1 MTEILSPR
9 DPNVAQQ
16 LITEPP
22 YLVGLNPEQRLAVET
37 TEGPVLILAGAGTG
51 KTRALTT
58 RMAHLLSTGLAAPH
72 EIFAVTFTNKAAR
85 EMRERVA
92 HVLQLPQVDGIWI
105 GTFHSL
111 SARIL
116 RREANL
122 IRDLDTG
129 LGLQPNFTIIDDD
142 DQEKIMKKILTELQF
157 DKKEISARK
166 ILYVIEAWKN
176 DGLLP
181 DDVLK
186 RNDARRDTEQLTF
199 NQLHQLYAHYQKA
212 LLFTNTCDFGDLILY
227 VLKLF
232 REHPNLLAAYQRK
245 FRYVMV
251 DEFQDTNEAQYLLLD
266 FLAQS
271 HQNICVVGDD
281 DQAIYAWRGARVDYM
296 LNFEKK
302 YPAATRITLD
312 RNYRSTQKILD
323 AANGIIAH
331 NTYRLG
337 KNLRTEKDGGDKIIL
352 INSQTNMDE
361 AADIGQRISK
371 LYNRSTPYND
381 IVILVRAASQ
391 MRALEESLNRR
402 QIPYRI
408 VGGPKFYERK
418 EIRDALAYCRLVAQ
432 PRDDLAFERIVNLPK
447 RGVGD
452 TSLQKIYQ
460 LARQNLWSLD
470 QASREEDVLQAMRP
484 ALRLAL
490 KDFTS
495 ALDRWRDQMNAL
507 PPAELVH
514 KILEESGYL
523 QMWRMEDT
531 ADSRNRLQNLDE
543 LQQAASEFNNL
554 PEFLE
559 YVSLVT
565 ERNAQQ
571 QDDAVTLMTLH
582 AAKGLEFDYVFL
594 SGWEQGIFPNQRAL
608 DDPIGGLE
616 EERRLAYVGLT
627 RARKHIVIYTSN
639 MRKDYTGRFIP
650 QERSIFID
658 EIPPTAIDNQTQ
670 PVYTP
675 QQSSLSAWRDYGH
688 KGSTRNYTTIDADYS
703 YVPPSSSNKSDAVSE
718 NGYKMKDR
726 VFHTQF
732 GYGIIIGIED
742 DKVEVK
748 FDKSGTKKLI
758 DRYLSP
764 ADFST
769 D

>member
-1 MTEILSPR
+1 MNDLVTTTTH
-9 DPNVAQQ
+9 
-16 LITEPP
+16 ITQDPP
-22 YLVGLNPEQRLAVET
+22 YLAGLNPEQRLAVET

-58 RMAHLLSTGLAAPH
+58 RLAHLLSTGLAAPS

-122 IRDLDTG
+122 IRDPDTG
-129 LGLQPNFTIIDDD
+129 LGLHPNFTIIDND
-142 DQEKIMKKILTELQF
+142 DQERIMKKIMADQGI
-157 DKKEISARK
+157 DKKDVSARK
-166 ILYVIEAWKN
+166 ILYIIEAWKN

-181 DDVLK
+181 EDVLS

-199 NQLHQLYAHYQKA
+199 PQLQFLYAQYQKA

-251 DEFQDTNEAQYLLLD
+251 DEFQDTNESQYLLLT
-266 FLAQS
+266 FLAQE

-281 DQAIYAWRGARVDYM
+281 DQAIYAWRGARIDYM

-302 YPAATRITLD
+302 YPTAIRITLD

-337 KNLRTEKDGGDKIIL
+337 KNLRTEKDMGEKSVL
-352 INSQTNMDE
+352 INSQTNLDE

-371 LYNRSTPYND
+371 LQNAGTAYND
-381 IVILVRAASQ
+381 MVILVRAASQ
-391 MRALEESLNRR
+391 MRALEDSLNRR
-402 QIPYRI
+402 QIAYRI

-418 EIRDALAYCRLVAQ
+418 EIRDALAYCRLVSQ

-460 LARQNLWSLD
+460 ISRQNVWSLD
-470 QASREEDVLQAMRP
+470 QASREEEVLQKLRP

-490 KDFTS
+490 KDFS
-495 ALDRWRDQMNAL
+495 AALDKWRDQSNAL

-514 KILEESGYL
+514 NILEGSGYL
-523 QMWRMEDT
+523 QMWRMDDT

-543 LQQAASEFNNL
+543 LQQAASEFESL
-554 PEFLE
+554 AAFLE

-565 ERNAQQ
+565 ERNAQHT
-571 QDDAVTLMTLH
+571 DDAVTLMTLH

-650 QERSIFID
+650 QERSIFLD
-658 EIPPTAIDNQTQ
+658 EIPADSLDDQTP
-670 PVYTP
+670 PVYAP
-675 QQSSLSAWRDYGH
+675 QPSAISAWRDYGH
-688 KGSTRNYTTIDADYS
+688 KGSSRNYTTIDADYS
-703 YVPPSSSNKSDAVSE
+703 YVPPSKPGADAVSE

-732 GYGIIIGIED
+732 GYGIIIGIDD

-764 ADFST
+764 ADFAT
-769 D
+769 ND

>member
-1 MTEILSPR
+1 
-9 DPNVAQQ
+9 
-16 LITEPP
+16 
-22 YLVGLNPEQRLAVET
+22 
-37 TEGPVLILAGAGTG
+37 
-51 KTRALTT
+51 
-58 RMAHLLSTGLAAPH
+58 
-72 EIFAVTFTNKAAR
+72 
-85 EMRERVA
+85 
-92 HVLQLPQVDGIWI
+92 GIWI

-122 IRDLDTG
+122 VRDAETG
-129 LGLQPNFTIIDDD
+129 LGLQPNFTILDDD
-142 DQEKIMKKILTELQF
+142 DQERVMKKILAELQY

-166 ILYVIEAWKN
+166 ILYIIEAWKN
-176 DGLLP
+176 EGLLP
-181 DDVLK
+181 DDVIA
-186 RNDARRDTEQLTF
+186 RNNQRSTEQLSF
-199 NQLHQLYAHYQKA
+199 QQLHQIYTLYQRA

-227 VLKLF
+227 VLKIF
-232 REHPNLLAAYQRK
+232 REHPDLLAGYQHK

-251 DEFQDTNEAQYLLLD
+251 DEFQDTNEAQYQLIS
-266 FLAQS
+266 FLAAE

-281 DQAIYAWRGARVDYM
+281 DQAIYAWRGAKIEYM
-296 LNFEKK
+296 INFEKK
-302 YPAATRITLD
+302 YPAATRVTLD

-323 AANGIIAH
+323 AANGIIS
-331 NTYRLG
+331 NNNYRLG
-337 KNLRTEKDGGDKIIL
+337 KNLRTEKEGGDKVVL
-352 INSQTNMDE
+352 VNTQTNLDE

-371 LYNRSTPYND
+371 LYNRSVPYND

-391 MRALEESLNRR
+391 MRALEDSLNRR
-402 QIPYRI
+402 QIAYRI

-418 EIRDALAYCRLVAQ
+418 EIRDALAYCRLVVQ
-432 PRDDLAFERIVNLPK
+432 SRDDLAFERIVNLPK

-460 LARQNLWSLD
+460 MARRNLWSLD
-470 QASREEDVLQAMRP
+470 QASREEDVLQQMRP

-490 KDFTS
+490 KDFS
-495 ALDRWRDQMNAL
+495 KQLDKWRDQLNAL

-514 KILEESGYL
+514 NILEESGYV

-543 LQQAASEFNNL
+543 LQQAAAEFASL

-565 ERNAQQ
+565 ERQAQQ

-582 AAKGLEFDYVFL
+582 AAKGLEFDHVFL
-594 SGWEQGIFPNQRAL
+594 AGWEQGIFPNQRAL

-616 EERRLAYVGLT
+616 EERRLAYVGIT
-627 RARKHIVIYTSN
+627 RARKNVTLYTSN
-639 MRKDYTGRFIP
+639 ARKDYTGRFIP

-658 EIPPTAIDNQTQ
+658 EIPENVIDD
-670 PVYTP
+670 
-675 QQSSLSAWRDYGH
+675 QSQNNNFRPDNFLSSWNSYGH
-688 KGSTRNYTTIDADYS
+688 R
-703 YVPPSSSNKSDAVSE
+703 PSSGGKNRVIEGEYYEVPVKKTPVADAVSD
-718 NGYKMKDR
+718 NGYRMKDR

-732 GYGIIIGIED
+732 GYGIITGIDD
-742 DKVEVK
+742 DKVEVR

-764 ADFST
+764 ADFA

>member
-1 MTEILSPR
+1 MQ
-9 DPNVAQQ
+9 D
-16 LITEPP
+16 PP
-22 YLVGLNPEQRLAVET
+22 YLAGLNPEQRLAVET
-37 TEGPVLILAGAGTG
+37 TDGPVLILAGAGTG

-58 RMAHLLSTGLAAPH
+58 RLAHLLSTGLAAPH

-92 HVLQLPQVDGIWI
+92 HVLQLPHVEGIWI

-122 IRDLDTG
+122 IRDPDTG

-142 DQEKIMKKILTELQF
+142 DQERVMKKIMADQGI
-157 DKKEISARK
+157 DKKDVSARK
-166 ILYVIEAWKN
+166 ILYIIEAWKN

-181 DDVLK
+181 DDVLA
-186 RNDARRDTEQLTF
+186 RNTARRDTEQLTF
-199 NQLHQLYAHYQKA
+199 QQLHFLYAQYQKA

-266 FLAQS
+266 FLAQE
-271 HQNICVVGDD
+271 HKNICVVGDD

-302 YPAATRITLD
+302 FPTAIRITLD

-323 AANGIIAH
+323 AANGIIGH
-331 NTYRLG
+331 NNYRLG
-337 KNLRTEKDGGDKIIL
+337 KNLRTEKEQGDKIIL
-352 INSQTNMDE
+352 INSQTNLDE
-361 AADIGQRISK
+361 AADIGQRISR
-371 LYNRSTPYND
+371 LQGNNTPYND
-381 IVILVRAASQ
+381 MVILVRAASQ
-391 MRALEESLNRR
+391 MRALEDSLNRR

-418 EIRDALAYCRLVAQ
+418 EIRDALAYCRLVSQ

-452 TSLQKIYQ
+452 TSLQKIYRM
-460 LARQNLWSLD
+460 ARQNIWSLD
-470 QASREEDVLQAMRP
+470 QASREEEVLQQLRP

-490 KDFTS
+490 KDFS
-495 ALDRWRDQMNAL
+495 ASLDKWRDQTNVL

-514 KILEESGYL
+514 KILEESGYI

-531 ADSRNRLQNLDE
+531 ADSKNRLQNLDE
-543 LQQAASEFNNL
+543 LQQAASEFSSL
-554 PEFLE
+554 AEFLE

-565 ERNAQQ
+565 ERQAQQ
-571 QDDAVTLMTLH
+571 VDDAVTLMTLH

-627 RARKHIVIYTSN
+627 RARKNIVIYTSN
-639 MRKDYTGRFIP
+639 QRKDYTGRFIP

-658 EIPPTAIDNQTQ
+658 EIPAAVIDDQ
-670 PVYTP
+670 TP
-675 QQSSLSAWRDYGH
+675 QNYAQPQSSVSAWRDFGH
-688 KGSTRNYTTIDADYS
+688 RGTTRNWTIDAE
-703 YVPPSSSNKSDAVSE
+703 YVHVPASSAGKDAVSE

-732 GYGIIIGIED
+732 GYGVIIGIDD

-764 ADFST
+764 ADFANS

>member
-1 MTEILSPR
+1 MNILPATMR
-9 DPNVAQQ
+9 ETQ
-16 LITEPP
+16 EPP
-22 YLVGLNPEQRLAVET
+22 YLLGLNPEQRLAVET

-58 RMAHLLSTGLAAPH
+58 RLAHLLSTGLAAPQ
-72 EIFAVTFTNKAAR
+72 EIFAVTFTNKAAK

-92 HVLQLPQVDGIWI
+92 HLLGMPVDGTWI

-116 RREANL
+116 RRECNL
-122 IRDLDTG
+122 IRDADTG
-129 LGLQPNFTIIDDD
+129 LGLQPNFTILDDD
-142 DQEKIMKKILTELQF
+142 DQERVLKKIMADHGI

-166 ILYVIEAWKN
+166 ILYIIEGWKN

-181 DDVLK
+181 DDVLA
-186 RNDARRDTEQLTF
+186 RNSQRSTEQLSF
-199 NQLHQLYAHYQKA
+199 QQLQFLYAQYQKS
-212 LLFTNTCDFGDLILY
+212 LLFSNTCDFGDLILY
-227 VLKLF
+227 VLKIF
-232 REHPNLLAAYQRK
+232 RDYPDVLAAYQHK

-251 DEFQDTNEAQYLLLD
+251 DEFQDTNEAQYQLLAC
-266 FLAQS
+266 LAES
-271 HQNICVVGDD
+271 HHNICVVGDD
-281 DQAIYAWRGARVDYM
+281 DQAIYAWRGAKIEYM

-302 YPAATRITLD
+302 YPEAKRITLD

-337 KNLRTEKDGGDKIIL
+337 KNLRTEQDGGDKIVY
-352 INSQTNMDE
+352 INTQTNLDE

-371 LYNRSTPYND
+371 LYNRSVPYND

-391 MRALEESLNRR
+391 MRALEDSMNRR

-418 EIRDALAYCRLVAQ
+418 EIRDALAYCRLVVQ
-432 PRDDLAFERIVNLPK
+432 SRDDLAFERIVNLPK
-447 RGVGD
+447 RGIGA

-460 LARQNLWSLD
+460 KSRQNLWSLD
-470 QASREEDVLQAMRP
+470 QACREEEVLQQLRP

-490 KDFTS
+490 KEFT
-495 ALDRWRDQMNAL
+495 AQMDKWRSQLNAL

-514 KILEESGYL
+514 NLLEESGYA

-531 ADSRNRLQNLDE
+531 TDSRNRLQNLDE
-543 LQQAASEFNNL
+543 LQQAAAEFDSL
-554 PEFLE
+554 PAFLE

-565 ERNAQQ
+565 ERQAQQ

-582 AAKGLEFDYVFL
+582 AAKGLEFDHVFL
-594 SGWEQGIFPNQRAL
+594 AGWEQGIFPNQRAL

-616 EERRLAYVGLT
+616 EERRLAYVGIT
-627 RARKHIVIYTSN
+627 RARKNITLYTSN

-650 QERSIFID
+650 QDPSLFIE
-658 EIPPTAIDNQTQ
+658 EIPESVLDDQS
-670 PVYTP
+670 
-675 QQSSLSAWRDYGH
+675 QQNSYGGNPALSAWQNFGH
-688 KGSTRNYTTIDADYS
+688 KPAHSYGRTIEADYHE
-703 YVPPSSSNKSDAVSE
+703 VPAKAKKQNADLVSD
-718 NGYKMKDR
+718 NGYRMKDR

-732 GYGIIIGIED
+732 GYGTIIGIDD
-742 DKVEVK
+742 DKVEVR

-764 ADFST
+764 ADFA

>member
-1 MTEILSPR
+1 MSYTPAVIRETQ
-9 DPNVAQQ
+9 D
-16 LITEPP
+16 PP
-22 YLVGLNPEQRLAVET
+22 YLLGLNPEQRSAVET

-51 KTRALTT
+51 KTRVLTT
-58 RMAHLLSTGLAAPH
+58 RLAHLLSTGLAAPQ
-72 EIFAVTFTNKAAR
+72 EVFAVTFTNKAAN

-92 HVLQLPQVDGIWI
+92 HLLELPNVDGIWI

-116 RREANL
+116 RREAHL
-122 IRDLDTG
+122 IRDAETG
-129 LGLQPNFTIIDDD
+129 LGLQPNFTILDDD
-142 DQEKIMKKILTELQF
+142 DQERVLKKIMADHGI

-166 ILYVIEAWKN
+166 ILYIIEGWKN

-181 DDVLK
+181 ADVLTENAQ
-186 RNDARRDTEQLTF
+186 RSTEQLSF
-199 NQLHQLYAHYQKA
+199 QQLQFLYAQYQKS
-212 LLFTNTCDFGDLILY
+212 LLFSNTCDFGDLILY
-227 VLKLF
+227 VLKIF
-232 REHPNLLAAYQRK
+232 RDYPEVLEAYQHK

-251 DEFQDTNEAQYLLLD
+251 DEFQDTNESQYKLLT
-266 FLAQS
+266 FLSQS
-271 HQNICVVGDD
+271 HRNLCVVGDD

-302 YPAATRITLD
+302 YPEAKRITLD

-323 AANGIIAH
+323 AANGLIA
-331 NTYRLG
+331 NNSYRLG
-337 KNLRTEKDGGDKIIL
+337 KNLRTEHDEGDKIVFITT
-352 INSQTNMDE
+352 QTNLDE
-361 AADIGQRISK
+361 AADIGQRIST
-371 LYNRSTPYND
+371 LYNRAVAYND
-381 IVILVRAASQ
+381 TVILVRAASQ
-391 MRALEESLNRR
+391 MRALEDSLNRR

-418 EIRDALAYCRLVAQ
+418 EIRDALAYCRLVVQ
-432 PRDDLAFERIVNLPK
+432 SRDDLAFERIINLPK

-452 TSLQKIYQ
+452 TSLRKIYST
-460 LARQNLWSLD
+460 ARQRLWSLD
-470 QASREEDVLQAMRP
+470 QASREEDMLQQLRP

-490 KDFTS
+490 KEFSTM
-495 ALDRWRDQMNAL
+495 LDKWRDQLNAL
-507 PPAELVH
+507 PPTELLH

-531 ADSRNRLQNLDE
+531 TDSRNRLQNLDE
-543 LQQAASEFNNL
+543 LQQAAGEFDTL
-554 PEFLE
+554 SAFLE

-582 AAKGLEFDYVFL
+582 AAKGLEFDHVFL

-616 EERRLAYVGLT
+616 EERRLAYVGIT
-627 RARKHIVIYTSN
+627 RARKKITLYTSQ

-650 QERSIFID
+650 QEPSIFLD
-658 EIPPTAIDNQTQ
+658 EIPEHLLDD
-670 PVYTP
+670 
-675 QQSSLSAWRDYGH
+675 QSQKPNYNSNPALSSWQNFGH
-688 KGSTRNYTTIDADYS
+688 RPNNSYSRMIEADYREI
-703 YVPPSSSNKSDAVSE
+703 PSAPKKKNADLVSD
-718 NGYKMKDR
+718 NGYRIKDR

-732 GYGIIIGIED
+732 GYGTIIGIDD
-742 DKVEVK
+742 DKVEVR

-764 ADFST
+764 ADFAN
-769 D
+769 

>member
-1 MTEILSPR
+1 MNALVPNHPLTTQEPAYLS
-9 DPNVAQQ
+9 
-16 LITEPP
+16 
-22 YLVGLNPEQRLAVET
+22 GLNPEQRLAVET

-58 RMAHLLSTGLAAPH
+58 RLAHLLATGLAAPH
-72 EIFAVTFTNKAAR
+72 EIFAVTFTNKAAK

-122 IRDLDTG
+122 IRDKDTG

-142 DQEKIMKKILTELQF
+142 DQEKVMKKILADLQH
-157 DKKEISARK
+157 DKKEVSARK
-166 ILYVIEAWKN
+166 ILYIIEAWKN
-176 DGLLP
+176 EGLLP
-181 DDVLK
+181 DDVLA
-186 RNDARRDTEQLTF
+186 RNNQRHTEQLSF
-199 NQLHQLYAHYQKA
+199 NQLHQIYSLYQKA

-232 REHPNLLAAYQRK
+232 REHPNVLAAYQHK

-251 DEFQDTNEAQYLLLD
+251 DEFQDTNEAQYQLLS
-266 FLAQS
+266 FLAQE
-271 HQNICVVGDD
+271 HQNLCVVGDD

-302 YPAATRITLD
+302 YPNATRITLD

-331 NTYRLG
+331 NTLRLG
-337 KNLRTEKDGGDKIIL
+337 KNLRTEQDGGEKIVL
-352 INSQTNMDE
+352 INTQTNLDE

-371 LYNRSTPYND
+371 LKGQGSPYND
-381 IVILVRAASQ
+381 MVVLVRAASQ
-391 MRALEESLNRR
+391 MRALEDSLNRR
-402 QIPYRI
+402 HIAYRI

-418 EIRDALAYCRLVAQ
+418 EIRDALAYCRLVVQ
-432 PRDDLAFERIVNLPK
+432 ERDDLAFERIVNLPK

-460 LARQNLWSLD
+460 MARKNLWSLD
-470 QASREEDVLQAMRP
+470 QASREEEVLQQMRP

-490 KDFTS
+490 KDFT
-495 ALDRWRDQMNAL
+495 AQLDRWRDQMNAL

-514 KILEESGYL
+514 NILEESGYA

-531 ADSRNRLQNLDE
+531 ADSKNRLQNIDE
-543 LQQAASEFNNL
+543 LQQAAGEFGSL

-565 ERNAQQ
+565 ERQAQNV
-571 QDDAVTLMTLH
+571 DDAVTLMTLH

-627 RARKHIVIYTSN
+627 RARKHIVLYTSN

-650 QERSIFID
+650 QERSLFLD
-658 EIPPTAIDNQTQ
+658 EIPASVIDDQSQASFN
-670 PVYTP
+670 P
-675 QQSSLSAWRDYGH
+675 QSALSAWHDFGHRSQYG
-688 KGSTRNYTTIDADYS
+688 SRNNRTIEADYQV
-703 YVPPSSSNKSDAVSE
+703 VPPSKSSSHDAVSE

-732 GYGIIIGIED
+732 GYGTIIGIDD

-764 ADFST
+764 ADFA

>member
-1 MTEILSPR
+1 MTDIVPT
-9 DPNVAQQ
+9 QQ
-16 LITEPP
+16 QIIQDPP
-22 YLVGLNPEQRLAVET
+22 YLAGLNPEQRLAVET

-58 RMAHLLSTGLAAPH
+58 RLAHLLSTGLAAPN

-122 IRDLDTG
+122 IRDNETG
-129 LGLQPNFTIIDDD
+129 MGLQPNFTIIDDD
-142 DQEKIMKKILTELQF
+142 DQEKIMKKILSEHGI
-157 DKKEISARK
+157 DKKEVSARK
-166 ILYVIEAWKN
+166 ILYIIEAWKN

-199 NQLHQLYAHYQKA
+199 QQLHFLYAQYQKA

-232 REHPNLLAAYQRK
+232 REHPNLLAGYQRK

-266 FLAQS
+266 FLAQE
-271 HQNICVVGDD
+271 HKNICVVGDD

-302 YPAATRITLD
+302 FPTAKRITLD

-323 AANGIIAH
+323 AANGIISH
-331 NTYRLG
+331 NNYRLG
-337 KNLRTEKDGGDKIIL
+337 KNLRTEKDAGDKIVL
-352 INSQTNMDE
+352 INSQTNLDE

-371 LYNRSTPYND
+371 LQARGTPYND
-381 IVILVRAASQ
+381 TVILVRAASQ
-391 MRALEESLNRR
+391 MRALEDSLNRR

-418 EIRDALAYCRLVAQ
+418 EIRDALAYCRLVVQ

-460 LARQNLWSLD
+460 MARKNLWSLD
-470 QASREEDVLQAMRP
+470 QASREEEVLQAMRP
-484 ALRLAL
+484 ALRLSL
-490 KDFTS
+490 KDFS
-495 ALDRWRDQMNAL
+495 AALDRWRDQMNAL

-514 KILEESGYL
+514 NMLEESGYA

-531 ADSRNRLQNLDE
+531 AESKNRLQNLDE
-543 LQQAASEFNNL
+543 LQQAAGEFDTL
-554 PEFLE
+554 ASFLE

-565 ERNAQQ
+565 ERNAQNA
-571 QDDAVTLMTLH
+571 DDAVTLMTLH

-627 RARKHIVIYTSN
+627 RARKNIVIYTSN

-658 EIPPTAIDNQTQ
+658 EIPETVIDDQSQ
-670 PVYTP
+670 PLYTP
-675 QQSSLSAWRDYGH
+675 QPSALSSWRDYGH
-688 KGSTRNYTTIDADYS
+688 RSNNNYKGRTIDAEYTH
-703 YVPPSSSNKSDAVSE
+703 VPAKSSGSDAVSE

-732 GYGIIIGIED
+732 GFGVIIGIDD

-764 ADFST
+764 ADFATS